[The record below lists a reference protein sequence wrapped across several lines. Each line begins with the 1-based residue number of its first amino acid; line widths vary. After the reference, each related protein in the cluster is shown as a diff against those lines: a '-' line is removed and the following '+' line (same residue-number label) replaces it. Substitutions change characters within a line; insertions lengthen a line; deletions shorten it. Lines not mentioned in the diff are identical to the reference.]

1 MTLHLPTFFAFA
13 RRAPFGNRLTQEQV
27 AGCEAILNA
36 WTGDDDRQLAYV
48 LATAF
53 HETAGTM
60 APVREG
66 STPSRR
72 LTDAQARRV
81 VAHRRYGKPDPETGH
96 VYYGRGDPQLT
107 WLRNYEKMGKA
118 LGVDLVRNPDLMLD
132 PVYSKKALIV
142 GMVDGMFTGRKL
154 SDYFTADKEDPEG
167 ARRIVNGTDKASLIA
182 GYYKNFLD
190 SLKAAREAGEKERGV
205 AVGQVMAATA
215 ISRARVQAAATPD
228 GPDLTKDKTAI
239 GGVLAGLGGLGGAA
253 AVLRPVLEGI
263 ASPWAFAAFAL
274 VLVAAFLVLTG
285 RVQIKGRAGA

>member
-1 MTLHLPTFFAFA
+1 MTLDRATFFAFA

-27 AGCEAILNA
+27 DGCEAILNA

-72 LTDAQARRV
+72 LTDSQARRV
-81 VAHRRYGKPDPETGH
+81 VAKYRYGKPDQETGH
-96 VYYGRGDPQLT
+96 VYYGRGLVQLT
-107 WLRNYEKMGKA
+107 WRRNYEKMGRK
-118 LGVDLVRNPDLMLD
+118 LGMDLVWMPDGVLGLS
-132 PVYSKKALIV
+132 VSARILIT
-142 GMVDGMFTGRKL
+142 GMTDGDFTGRKL
-154 SDYFTADKEDPEG
+154 SDYFTSDKEDPEG

-182 GYYKNFLD
+182 GYYKNFVD
-190 SLKAAREAGEKERGV
+190 SLKVAREKAEDA
-205 AVGQVMAATA
+205 AVSASAAKRIEAAHA
-215 ISRARVQAAATPD
+215 IAAQPD

-239 GGVLAGLGGLGGAA
+239 GGVLAGLGGIGGAA
-253 AVLRPVLEGI
+253 AVIKPVLEGI
-263 ASPWAFAAFAL
+263 ASPWAFLAFAL

>member
-27 AGCEAILNA
+27 DGCEAILNA

-81 VAHRRYGKPDPETGH
+81 VEKYRYGKPDSETGH
-96 VYYGRGDPQLT
+96 VYYGRGLVQLT
-107 WLRNYEKMGKA
+107 WRRNYEKMGKK
-118 LGVDLVRNPDLMLD
+118 LGLDLVWMPDGAMDLAA
-132 PVYSKKALIV
+132 SARILIT
-142 GMVDGMFTGRKL
+142 GMVDGDFTGRSL
-154 SDYFTADKEDPEG
+154 SDYFTADREDPEG

-190 SLKAAREAGEKERGV
+190 SLTAARQRAVDAYVSPKVAARVEA
-205 AVGQVMAATA
+205 AVGDAA
-215 ISRARVQAAATPD
+215 QPD

>member
-1 MTLHLPTFFAFA
+1 MTLDRATFFAFA

-27 AGCEAILNA
+27 NGCEAILNA
-36 WTGDDDRQLAYV
+36 WTGGDDRQLAYV

-81 VAHRRYGKPDPETGH
+81 VAKYRYGKPDAETGH
-96 VYYGRGDPQLT
+96 VYYGRGLVQLT
-107 WLRNYEKMGKA
+107 WRRNYEKMGRK
-118 LGVDLVRNPDLMLD
+118 LGMDLVWMPDGVLD
-132 PVYSKKALIV
+132 LSVSARILIT
-142 GMVDGMFTGRKL
+142 GMTDGDFTGKKL
-154 SDYFTADKEDPEG
+154 SDYFTAAKEDPEG

-190 SLKAAREAGEKERGV
+190 SLKAGREKAEDA
-205 AVGQVMAATA
+205 AVSASAAKRIEA
-215 ISRARVQAAATPD
+215 AHAAAAQPD

-239 GGVLAGLGGLGGAA
+239 GGVLAGLGGIGGAA
-253 AVLRPVLEGI
+253 AVVKPVLEGI

>member
-1 MTLHLPTFFAFA
+1 MTLDRATFFAFA

-27 AGCEAILNA
+27 DGCEAILNA

-72 LTDAQARRV
+72 LTDTQARRV
-81 VAHRRYGKPDPETGH
+81 VAKYRYGKPDPETGH
-96 VYYGRGDPQLT
+96 VYYGRGLPQLT
-107 WLRNYEKMGKA
+107 WRRNYEKMGRKLGLDLVNGPDVA
-118 LGVDLVRNPDLMLD
+118 LGLGVSSRI
-132 PVYSKKALIV
+132 LIA
-142 GMVDGMFTGRKL
+142 GMVDGDFTGKKL
-154 SDYFTADKEDPEG
+154 SDYFTAEKEDPEG

-190 SLKAAREAGEKERGV
+190 SLKAGREKANQPDRILAELAPGIPVEPS
-205 AVGQVMAATA
+205 A
-215 ISRARVQAAATPD
+215 IRTD